1 MYLAFG
7 KLKLLH
13 LGNFMLLQ
21 KVYASPSRRRM
32 DTKGETEDM
41 TYPYICFMIDNF
53 DEVTKNFLKTIYIS
67 QLFLFNR
74 MIGVNFKFF
83 RFFLI

>member
-1 MYLAFG
+1 
-7 KLKLLH
+7 
-13 LGNFMLLQ
+13 MLLQ
-21 KVYASPSRRRM
+21 KVYASPSHRRM

-53 DEVTKNFLKTIYIS
+53 DEVTRHFLKTIYIS
-67 QLFLFNR
+67 QPFPFSNR